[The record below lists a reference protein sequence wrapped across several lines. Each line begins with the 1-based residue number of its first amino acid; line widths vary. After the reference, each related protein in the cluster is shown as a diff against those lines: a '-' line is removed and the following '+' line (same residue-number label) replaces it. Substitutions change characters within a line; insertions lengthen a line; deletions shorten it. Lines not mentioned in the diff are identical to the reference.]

1 MNSYVDG
8 HLGGATTATTTTDP
22 PAIPPAANDDDTL
35 NTISFGTL
43 KSWLTAT
50 YAQHVAEIDKRL
62 TKEINEVKKD
72 LQVTK
77 NTVATTNTELQKLK
91 SDFTEYKKTTN
102 KSVGSLEQKTTALQD
117 VTTKTKTV
125 CDNNLKYLINLD
137 RNLRRQN
144 VILFGVPEMNTNLC
158 INGEESATD
167 RDKCNAI
174 LRYIGTPE
182 ISETTEMFRLGKPV
196 PAKVRPIKIK
206 YSSSASAST
215 VLKEGKKLKDLV
227 DNKIYVKPD
236 KTKKEIEEYQRLGKR
251 KDELK
256 EQYPVAEVDE
266 DDEEQE
272 RRERVVL
279 EKGVLTVDGTEVD
292 RFKSVQTL
300 F

>member
-1 MNSYVDG
+1 MQT
-8 HLGGATTATTTTDP
+8 H
-22 PAIPPAANDDDTL
+22 
-35 NTISFGTL
+35 
-43 KSWLTAT
+43 
-50 YAQHVAEIDKRL
+50 
-62 TKEINEVKKD
+62 
-72 LQVTK
+72 K
-77 NTVATTNTELQKLK
+77 NP
-91 SDFTEYKKTTN
+91 
-102 KSVGSLEQKTTALQD
+102 G
-117 VTTKTKTV
+117 
-125 CDNNLKYLINLD
+125 
-137 RNLRRQN
+137 LRD
-144 VILFGVPEMNTNLC
+144 
-158 INGEESATD
+158 S
-167 RDKCNAI
+167 
-174 LRYIGTPE
+174 
-182 ISETTEMFRLGKPV
+182 KPV